1 MHAKPVLIYF
11 IDYSFFLKKSEL
23 KMYFQCIEIHVYL
36 LAKELRF

>member
-11 IDYSFFLKKSEL
+11 IDYSFSEL

-36 LAKELRF
+36 LAKELGF